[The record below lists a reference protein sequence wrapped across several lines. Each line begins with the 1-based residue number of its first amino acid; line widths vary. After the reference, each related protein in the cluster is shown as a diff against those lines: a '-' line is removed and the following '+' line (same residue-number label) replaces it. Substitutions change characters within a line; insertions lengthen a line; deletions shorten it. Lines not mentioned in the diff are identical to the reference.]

1 MNKYYKE
8 NYLNFGANLGS
19 VYPFL
24 SKEFPDN
31 FFLNMDDVIDFRRQS
46 GLNVKLDKVALVEK
60 VCLPYMLGN
69 RTLLENV
76 ERAPWMHSYT
86 NNQWV
91 GETLPDHGKQNP
103 DTDTFVLKLKS
114 ELLNEAADYIGSVK
128 TVGILLSG
136 GMDSRVV
143 AGVVRQLQ
151 LNNHNINVVGIT
163 WGSSNSRDVIYS
175 QRICQQFSWEF
186 VHFPITA
193 ETLHNNIQ
201 LSAKM
206 GAEVSALHYHAMGQI
221 AELKGIDII
230 LAGSYGDSV
239 GRAEFSGKHVTNLI
253 SILPKKINRLGLIKE
268 GLFKEAQQHII
279 EDTELPEF
287 YNVAENNLRKYEI
300 EQEYHYMRRMLQ
312 SCMHVVAEKIPFYQM
327 FTAPSV
333 FGLMWGLN
341 PDIRDNKWYAKLLE
355 ILPGHLLQIPWAR
368 TGKLYHLPE
377 GDSDNFDKRYHQY
390 GLWLRTELKD
400 EMLSVLN
407 SSAIR
412 ELGIFNN
419 YSLDA
424 LASNWKRVTEVSNNQ
439 LDEVVSWLASL
450 SVFIQKND
458 LSSLEE
464 NYKTTT
470 TDYYN
475 VIEGGGYGMLYSLA
489 RNYSKK

>member
-1 MNKYYKE
+1 MNKYYRE

-24 SKEFPDN
+24 SKESPDN
-31 FFLNMDDVIDFRRQS
+31 FFFNMDNIIEFRKLN
-46 GLNVKLDKVALVEK
+46 GLDIKLDKVALVEK
-60 VCLPYMLGN
+60 ACLPYMLGE
-69 RTLLENV
+69 RTLLKSV
-76 ERAPWMHSYT
+76 KRAPWMHSYA
-86 NNQWV
+86 NEQWLS
-91 GETLPDHGKQNP
+91 ESFPEHGKKNP
-103 DTDTFVLKLKS
+103 DVDAFVLKLKDG
-114 ELLNEAADYIGSVK
+114 LLNEAADYIGSVN

-151 LNNHNINVVGIT
+151 LDNHNINVVGIT

-175 QRICQQFSWEF
+175 QRICQQFGWEF
-186 VHFPITA
+186 VHFPITP
-193 ETLHNNIQ
+193 ETLRNNIYV
-201 LSAKM
+201 SAKM
-206 GAEVSALHYHAMGQI
+206 GAEVSALHYHAMSQV
-221 AELKGIDII
+221 AELKGIDVI

-239 GRAEFSGKHVTNLI
+239 GRAEFSGKHVTKLT
-253 SILPKKINRLGLIKE
+253 SILPKKINRLGLIKDE
-268 GLFKEAQQHII
+268 LFKEVQQHII
-279 EDTELPEF
+279 EDAELPSF
-287 YNVAENNLRKYEI
+287 CNVAENNLRKYEI

-355 ILPGHLLQIPWAR
+355 ILPGDLLQIPWAR

-377 GDSDNFDKRYHQY
+377 GDGDSFDKRYHQY
-390 GLWLRTELKD
+390 GSWLRTELKD

-412 ELGIFNN
+412 ELGVFNN

-424 LASNWKRVTEVSNNQ
+424 LASNWKKMTGVSNNQ

-450 SVFIQKND
+450 SIFINTNQIPHLADEHKYTF
-458 LSSLEE
+458 S
-464 NYKTTT
+464 
-470 TDYYN
+470 DYYN
-475 VIEGGGYGMLYSLA
+475 SGKGACYGALYSFAKNTL
-489 RNYSKK
+489 NK